1 MRLPPPTRPEY
12 HPCGCCPLW
21 DADVGDLCACA
32 DAAAAWSC
40 WEAVGRGRAPAR
52 RRLGPEVRALTTT
65 RSLRPGFRS
74 RRFAERSKP
83 AASGPMIPLAISRF
97 RIRSARACIR
107 IVIIKLA
114 STGGPRQPAERIA
127 HGCRAAGRLAFAWKV
142 ASGKGRADHLGHP
155 GITRHPAG
163 WPCGRLWSARPS
175 AISSPATAGLPSPL
189 LGEVGAGTSPSLRQ
203 DPPFRARR
211 HPGLYDGNASQPQC
225 GLWAGP
231 AMIGRCACRF

>member
-1 MRLPPPTRPEY
+1 MYQPICAEY
-12 HPCGCCPLW
+12 RPCGCCPLW

-65 RSLRPGFRS
+65 RSPRPGFRS

-83 AASGPMIPLAISRF
+83 AASGPKIPLAISRF

-127 HGCRAAGRLAFAWKV
+127 HGCRAAGRLASAWKV
-142 ASGKGRADHLGHP
+142 ASGKGRADHL
-155 GITRHPAG
+155 
-163 WPCGRLWSARPS
+163 
-175 AISSPATAGLPSPL
+175 AIQASPATRS
-189 LGEVGAGTSPSLRQ
+189 
-203 DPPFRARR
+203 
-211 HPGLYDGNASQPQC
+211 
-225 GLWAGP
+225 AGP
-231 AMIGRCACRF
+231 AGGCGQPDPRRSAPRRQRGCPRPFLEKSAPVPRFHCARIRRFEPGVIRVFTTGMRASHNVACGRGLR